1 MYGQRHGQRPTRTPT
16 VPGLVRRGVRA
27 LSLIAVI
34 LSMCACSAERDTVL
48 ADAADTT
55 TPADASSG
63 DADGQQAA
71 DVVWQGHTAI
81 VPLAAVTT
89 DADGLSPAFVLPVAV
104 GATSAVFAVQTEP
117 GVQLAVAQWSGPGG
131 AGLVLPSWLAGPE
144 APWLCLS
151 GCVVRIAAE
160 PGALAVPWRPDV
172 VADGRPH
179 RLQVMAF
186 AWQDGQISPRSVALE
201 ARWILQDKPADFAGA
216 VDLTIVLTGALG
228 WNAAVAPQVE
238 RLQTALAFVRDRLA
252 QANIRVATVQYV
264 DVPAA
269 NLLLEQTTAD
279 LELAGL
285 WQLGGSLPLA
295 IPVFLV
301 EQIYRT
307 TPQGPQPIAGL
318 SGGIPGLPLHV
329 GGPRGGVALS
339 LALQPGAQD
348 RLGPV
353 MAHEISHFLGLFH
366 TSEPASP
373 GQARL
378 HDDLTDT
385 AQDDPANLMYW
396 SPSQESTALS
406 PQQARILRSSP
417 WVRPE

>member
-1 MYGQRHGQRPTRTPT
+1 
-16 VPGLVRRGVRA
+16 
-27 LSLIAVI
+27 
-34 LSMCACSAERDTVL
+34 
-48 ADAADTT
+48 
-55 TPADASSG
+55 
-63 DADGQQAA
+63 
-71 DVVWQGHTAI
+71 
-81 VPLAAVTT
+81 
-89 DADGLSPAFVLPVAV
+89 
-104 GATSAVFAVQTEP
+104 
-117 GVQLAVAQWSGPGG
+117 
-131 AGLVLPSWLAGPE
+131 
-144 APWLCLS
+144 
-151 GCVVRIAAE
+151 
-160 PGALAVPWRPDV
+160 
-172 VADGRPH
+172 
-179 RLQVMAF
+179 
-186 AWQDGQISPRSVALE
+186 
-201 ARWILQDKPADFAGA
+201 
-216 VDLTIVLTGALG
+216 
-228 WNAAVAPQVE
+228 VAPQLE
-238 RLQTALAFVRDRLA
+238 RLQTAVAFVRDRLA

-285 WQLGGSLPLA
+285 WQLGEDLPLA

-339 LALQPGAQD
+339 LALQPGAPD

-353 MAHEISHFLGLFH
+353 MAHELGHFLGLFH
-366 TSEPASP
+366 TSEPAVP

-378 HDDLTDT
+378 HDDLSDT

-396 SPSQESTALS
+396 SPNEESTAVS

>member
-1 MYGQRHGQRPTRTPT
+1 MPTYPASGRRF
-16 VPGLVRRGVRA
+16 VRGLG
-27 LSLIAVI
+27 LISLI
-34 LSMCACSAERDTVL
+34 LWLNACGGESEPAPVDK
-48 ADAADTT
+48 ADVAADRDSQDGG
-55 TPADASSG
+55 PDNEQAG
-63 DADGQQAA
+63 DVSWEGP
-71 DVVWQGHTAI
+71 TAI

-89 DADGLSPAFVLPVAV
+89 NADGLSPTLVLPVPV

-117 GVQLAVAQWSGPGG
+117 GVQLAVARWSGPGG
-131 AGLVLPSWLAGPE
+131 AGLVLPSWLVGPE

-172 VADGRPH
+172 AADGRPH
-179 RLQVMAF
+179 QLQIMAF
-186 AWQDGQISPRSVALE
+186 VWQDGQISPRSVALT

-216 VDLTIVLTGALG
+216 ADLTIVLTGALG
-228 WNAAVAPQVE
+228 WTAAVAPQLE
-238 RLQTALAFVRDRLA
+238 RLQTAVAFVRDRLA

-285 WQLGGSLPLA
+285 WQLGEDLPLA

-339 LALQPGAQD
+339 LALQPGAPD

-353 MAHEISHFLGLFH
+353 MAHELGHFLGLFH
-366 TSEPASP
+366 TSEPAVP

-378 HDDLTDT
+378 HDDLSDT

-396 SPSQESTALS
+396 SPNEESTAVS